1 MPNKPSAK
9 KRVRQTERR
18 TATNKSRKTKMRS
31 AIRQVE
37 EALNAGDKKAAS
49 AALKAAEPAIM
60 RSAGKGV
67 IHKNTG
73 ARKVSRLAASVN
85 RLSD

>member
-37 EALNAGDKKAAS
+37 EAIKAGDKKAAS
-49 AALKAAEPAIM
+49 TALKAAEPAIM
-60 RSAGKGV
+60 RAAGKGV
-67 IHKNTG
+67 IHKNAG
-73 ARKVSRLAASVN
+73 ARKVSRLANSVN
-85 RLSD
+85 RLSG